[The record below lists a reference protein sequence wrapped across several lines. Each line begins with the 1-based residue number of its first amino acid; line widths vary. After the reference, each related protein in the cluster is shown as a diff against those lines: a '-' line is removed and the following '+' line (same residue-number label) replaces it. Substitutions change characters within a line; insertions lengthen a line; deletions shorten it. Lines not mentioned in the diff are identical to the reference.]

1 MNINRFH
8 TSTACCIILLAGV
21 LYLSPALKSNSDG
34 NSDNHGSQDWIIA
47 GQNFDNSRSQP
58 TEEQISVNTVASLQ
72 AKWTFTTG
80 GDVSATPTV
89 ASDAVYFPD
98 WAGNLFAVNKSTGKL
113 IWSHQISD
121 YNNFPGSI
129 ARVSPAISND
139 LLVLGD
145 IQSASAPHNGA
156 NVIAVDRRTG
166 NLRWITPVETHP
178 AAEITGS
185 PVILGNVVYVG
196 VSSSEESLATN
207 PAYPCC
213 SFRGSIVALD
223 LLSGRVKWQTYDMPD
238 NKGLPTGYSGGAV
251 WQPFAIDPARGTLYA
266 GTGNNYE
273 VPQDVKNCL
282 ASSTMA
288 TASSCFAADDLF
300 DAALALDLNTGRIKW
315 SKRIQGEDVWTV
327 ACIVDPNPVAC
338 PEPNSPDFDFSGSGP
353 NLLPHMIGFGQKS
366 GMYWAFNPGNGNL
379 LWSTMVGPGSTLGGI
394 EWGTASDGRKIFVAI
409 SNGAHKPYPLIDGT
423 STTGGAWSALDAQT
437 GKILWQTADPTLAI
451 DSGAVS
457 YANGVVFAPSFS
469 GNMNALDASNGKILW
484 TFPSGGSV
492 IDGPSIVHGAV
503 YWGSGYKHISP
514 GIANNKVYA
523 FTTNGKNND
532 GDSDGNGH

>member
-457 YANGVVFAPSFS
+457 YANRVVFAPSFS

>member
-1 MNINRFH
+1 MNVNRFN
-8 TSTACCIILLAGV
+8 TSTTCCIILLAGV
-21 LYLSPALKSNSDG
+21 LCLSPALKSDSDYQG
-34 NSDNHGSQDWIIA
+34 DHDWAIA
-47 GQNFDNSRSQP
+47 GQNLDNSRSQP
-58 TEEQISVNTVASLQ
+58 AEEQISVGTVASLQ

-89 ASDAVYFPD
+89 AGDAVYFPD
-98 WAGNLFAVNKSTGKL
+98 WAGNLFAVKKSSGKL

-121 YNNFPGSI
+121 YDKFPGSI
-129 ARVSPAISND
+129 ARVSPAVSND

-145 IQSASAPHNGA
+145 IQSTSLPHNGA
-156 NVIAVDRRTG
+156 NVIAVDRHTG

-178 AAEITGS
+178 AAMITGS

-196 VSSSEESLATN
+196 VSSSEESLAIN

-223 LLSGRVKWQTYDMPD
+223 LQTGHVKWQTYDMPD

-273 VPQDVKNCL
+273 VPQDVKTCL
-282 ASSTMA
+282 ASATTSTD
-288 TASSCFAADDLF
+288 SGCFAADDLF
-300 DAALALDLNTGRIKW
+300 DATLALDLNTGRIKW
-315 SKRIQGEDVWTV
+315 SRRLQGEDVWTV
-327 ACIVDPNPVAC
+327 ACIVDPNPVSC

-353 NLLPHMIGFGQKS
+353 NLLPHMVGFGQKS
-366 GMYWAFNPGNGNL
+366 GMYWALNPDNGNI
-379 LWSTMVGPGSTLGGI
+379 LWNTMVGPGSTLGGI
-394 EWGTASDGRKIFVAI
+394 EWGTATDGRKIFVAI
-409 SNGAHKPYPLIDGT
+409 SNGAHMPYPMIDGT
-423 STTGGAWSALDAQT
+423 TTTGGAWSALDAQT

-469 GNMNALDASNGKILW
+469 GNMNALDAGNGKILW

-492 IDGPSIVHGAV
+492 IDGPSIVDGTV

-514 GIANNKVYA
+514 GTANNKVYA
-523 FTTNGKNND
+523 FTPNRNNND
-532 GDSDGNGH
+532 GDGDGNGR